1 MTEQALDRGGVL
13 TGETD
18 LQYGHVFREDGR
30 AVRLL
35 QHWDLTWS
43 VPVRGAKCC
52 PKKLLFIQMSV
63 YT

>member
-1 MTEQALDRGGVL
+1 M

-35 QHWDLTWS
+35 QHWDLKWS
-43 VPVRGAKCC
+43 VPALGARCY
-52 PKKLLFIQMSV
+52 PKKLLFIQMCV
-63 YT
+63 YM